1 LDGVNQFAC
10 ELEAGLVNMAG
21 QLEATESQMAA
32 ARQLMTDPNL
42 LAQYV
47 MEFYGPEGPYPVDE
61 AKEQL
66 AAMQQSQQFDYN
78 YRQEPSYDPRI
89 QPDGAGLDSTTSR
102 LVDPIGYQRPSFPA
116 PPQSAGAG
124 QNVDISMLGQAYQQN
139 PAEAWKIVD
148 YLQNAGAFRG
158 TVLAMDS

>member
-1 LDGVNQFAC
+1 
-10 ELEAGLVNMAG
+10 MAG
-21 QLEATESQMAA
+21 QLEAAEGKMAA

-66 AAMQQSQQFDYN
+66 TAMQQSQQPNYN

-89 QPDGAGLDSTTSR
+89 APDGAGLDSTTSR
-102 LVDPIGYQRPSFPA
+102 LVNPIGYERPNFPA
-116 PPQSAGAG
+116 PPQAGPG
-124 QNVDISMLGQAYQQN
+124 QNVDIGVLSQAIQQN
-139 PAEAWKIVD
+139 PTEAWKIVD